1 VAYAGSWVDPQ
12 KGKAIA
18 NAMIDQGVDVIT
30 HWADLT
36 GLGALDAARE
46 RGIIALGGISDQLHY
61 APNIATSILLGV
73 YDYIYWALSHYI
85 EGDLQGGKIY
95 EYGIKDGLKALG
107 DWNTQLVPK
116 EVIDKANEV
125 TNKIKNGEIKVPL
138 ITKPTD

>member
-1 VAYAGSWVDPQ
+1 
-12 KGKAIA
+12 
-18 NAMIDQGVDVIT
+18 M
-30 HWADLT
+30 
-36 GLGALDAARE
+36 DATRE

-85 EGDLQGGKIY
+85 KGDLQGGMIY

-116 EVIDKANEV
+116 AVIDKANEV